1 MQTIVGLNTIV
12 FQMKGDAIVAEDR
25 NYLFP
30 PDLLYPVTY
39 LILTANVLLPLYYP
53 SYNPQ
58 ARWTSLTCNV
68 PAAIP
73 PSAPAVLTVHVLL
86 PGAPCWRV

>member
-1 MQTIVGLNTIV
+1 MGVKTLV
-12 FQMKGDAIVAEDR
+12 FQMAGDSIVGEDR

-30 PDLLYPVTY
+30 PDLQYPVTY

-58 ARWTSLTCNV
+58 VGLPPAYPYILVRQQQPRTHACPLQV
-68 PAAIP
+68 P
-73 PSAPAVLTVHVLL
+73 
-86 PGAPCWRV
+86 C